1 MGKYILSITA
11 QDRPGIVAG
20 VSQAL
25 MELNGNTEAASQ
37 TVHQGYFAMI
47 VLCSLPDDTSMKI
60 ITEQVQAHAGRDLHV
75 YVTEYQAGA
84 APSQN
89 IEQTFIATAIGPDKP
104 GILHALTSYLASK
117 KINID
122 DLYCCVKETNFVV
135 ICQIAVPENMDV
147 SMLQMDLEA
156 VGQERG
162 FEAHLQHENIFN
174 ATNISF
180 ISNRFVYFF
189 NFVGNIFL
197 ILIKFFFIY

>member
-1 MGKYILSITA
+1 MRQHILSITA

-25 MELNGNTEAASQ
+25 VELEGNIEAASQ

-47 VLCSLPDDTSMKI
+47 VLCSLPADISTEK

-75 YVTEYQAGA
+75 YITEYRAGS

-89 IEQTFIATAIGPDKP
+89 TEQTFIATAIGPVKP

-122 DLYCCVKETNFVV
+122 DLYCCVKKTDFVV
-135 ICQIAVPENMDV
+135 ICQITVPENMDV
-147 SMLQMDLEA
+147 SLLQMDLEA

-162 FEAHLQHENIFN
+162 FAAHLQHENIFN
-174 ATNISF
+174 ATNEL
-180 ISNRFVYFF
+180 RF
-189 NFVGNIFL
+189 GR
-197 ILIKFFFIY
+197 IK